1 MGMLETTFP
10 NDPEKAP
17 FFTKFFLH
25 DLLFAHDY
33 RFLSRPHFSIN
44 PASFLTP
51 GSLRYCPPSTS
62 RCPLPTS
69 TRLPWAVPAVQPEEF
84 LEGGQIWLQ
93 IISLQHTLASENQI
107 LFVIW
112 FALPALCHSDG
123 NADGFQ
129 ACRVE
134 ERTRFS

>member
-1 MGMLETTFP
+1 MLP
-10 NDPEKAP
+10 
-17 FFTKFFLH
+17 
-25 DLLFAHDY
+25 
-33 RFLSRPHFSIN
+33 
-44 PASFLTP
+44 
-51 GSLRYCPPSTS
+51 LRLPSPCGPVPPSMFIYP
-62 RCPLPTS
+62 PLPPA
-69 TRLPWAVPAVQPEEF
+69 LWWAVLTVQQEEF
-84 LEGGQIWLQ
+84 LEGGQLWLQ

-129 ACRVE
+129 ACLVE

>member
-1 MGMLETTFP
+1 MGTVSP
-10 NDPEKAP
+10 S
-17 FFTKFFLH
+17 
-25 DLLFAHDY
+25 
-33 RFLSRPHFSIN
+33 LS
-44 PASFLTP
+44 T
-51 GSLRYCPPSTS
+51 CPPLHLFH
-62 RCPLPTS
+62 PAPAL
-69 TRLPWAVPAVQPEEF
+69 LWAVPVVQWEEF

-129 ACRVE
+129 AGLRG
-134 ERTRFS
+134 

>member
-1 MGMLETTFP
+1 MIQKKPIFH
-10 NDPEKAP
+10 KA
-17 FFTKFFLH
+17 FLH
-25 DLLFAHDY
+25 DLVLHMTIVCCKDQVF
-33 RFLSRPHFSIN
+33 RSITLPFRLPSPCGPVPSPHVH
-44 PASFLTP
+44 
-51 GSLRYCPPSTS
+51 
-62 RCPLPTS
+62 LPTS
-69 TRLPWAVPAVQPEEF
+69 PLPLLWAVPTVLQEEF

-129 ACRVE
+129 ACLVE

>member
-1 MGMLETTFP
+1 MKKNHNKQSQKTSENLGKKPYYTMW
-10 NDPEKAP
+10 
-17 FFTKFFLH
+17 
-25 DLLFAHDY
+25 
-33 RFLSRPHFSIN
+33 RV
-44 PASFLTP
+44 
-51 GSLRYCPPSTS
+51 GS
-62 RCPLPTS
+62 
-69 TRLPWAVPAVQPEEF
+69 
-84 LEGGQIWLQ
+84 

-129 ACRVE
+129 ACLVE